1 MNLFGDIRNDFYD
14 YGMIF
19 QVVMVL
25 KKDITKTHTE
35 GEQDDSGNY
44 RQLLVRTLHACCV
57 KYPDVAP
64 TVVPMLIE
72 FLGDSN
78 EQASLDVLVFVRE
91 AVLKFTSLKKVIIEK
106 LLENFHTIRNVKIHR
121 HALWILG
128 EHCSESNEII
138 SVIKEIKSGLGELPM
153 VDDEL
158 RRASGNEENADEA
171 ESSKT
176 SSGGGSSQVTADG
189 TYATQSAL
197 VTKTSSK
204 GEDEKRP
211 PLRSYLL
218 KGDFFIGSAIGS
230 TLTKLALRFLQIDS
244 NTSHQNK
251 FCAEAMMIMAS
262 IIHLGK
268 SGIPEKA
275 ITEDDL
281 DRLAV
286 CVKVLAEK
294 NEFMKQIFNVECRN
308 AVSSMLDASKA
319 AVEYGKGKC
328 CWCRLYICI

>member
-1 MNLFGDIRNDFYD
+1 
-14 YGMIF
+14 
-19 QVVMVL
+19 MVL

-35 GEQDDSGNY
+35 GDQDDSGNY

-64 TVVPMLIE
+64 TVVPMLTE
-72 FLGDSN
+72 FLGDTN
-78 EQASLDVLVFVRE
+78 EQAALDVLVFVRE
-91 AVLKFTSLKKVIIEK
+91 AVLRFTSLKQVILEK
-106 LLENFHTIRNVKIHR
+106 LLENFHTIRSVKIHR

-128 EHCSESNEII
+128 EHCSDSNEII
-138 SVIKEIKSGLGELPM
+138 SVIKEIKAGLGELPM

-158 RRASGNEENADEA
+158 RRASGNEENEDGEK
-171 ESSKT
+171 SG
-176 SSGGGSSQVTADG
+176 SSGTTQRAVTADG

-197 VTKTSSK
+197 ATQS
-204 GEDEKRP
+204 GAGDDDKRP

-230 TLTKLALRFLQIDS
+230 TLTKLALRFIEVDS
-244 NTSHQNK
+244 NPNHQNK

-294 NEFMKQIFNVECRN
+294 NEFMKQIFNVECRK
-308 AVSSMLDASKA
+308 AVSTMLDASKTV
-319 AVEYGKGKC
+319 VEYGKSK
-328 CWCRLYICI
+328 

>member
-1 MNLFGDIRNDFYD
+1 
-14 YGMIF
+14 
-19 QVVMVL
+19 MVL
-25 KKDITKTHTE
+25 KKEITKTHTE

-44 RQLLVRTLHACCV
+44 RQLLVRTLHSCCV

-64 TVVPMLIE
+64 TVVPMLAE

-78 EQASLDVLVFVRE
+78 EQAALDVLVFIRE
-91 AVLKFTSLKKVIIEK
+91 AVLRFTTLKSVIIEK

-128 EHCSESNEII
+128 EHCTSSNDII
-138 SVIKEIKSGLGELPM
+138 SVIKEIKAGLGELPM
-153 VDDEL
+153 VDDEM
-158 RRASGNEENADEA
+158 RRMAGNTEETEEEADAKSSSAS
-171 ESSKT
+171 T
-176 SSGGGSSQVTADG
+176 QRMVTADG

-197 VTKTSSK
+197 VSKSGGK
-204 GEDEKRP
+204 GEEESRP

-230 TLTKLALRFLQIDS
+230 TLTKLTLKFVEVDS
-244 NTSHQNK
+244 NVSHQNK
-251 FCAEAMMIMAS
+251 FCAEAMMIMSS

-268 SGIPEKA
+268 SGIPDKP

-294 NEFMKQIFNVECRN
+294 NEFMRHIFNVECRN
-308 AVSSMLDASKA
+308 AVATMLDASQS
-319 AVEYGKGKC
+319 VIEYGSQGM
-328 CWCRLYICI
+328 CILFNEN